1 MKSATGA
8 EELNP
13 LLSLI
18 ADVAQ
23 LVELLICNQQV
34 GGSSPSIGSNLVF
47 QATRGDSRAVKW
59 GRL

>member
-34 GGSSPSIGSNLVF
+34 GGSSPSIGSNLKF